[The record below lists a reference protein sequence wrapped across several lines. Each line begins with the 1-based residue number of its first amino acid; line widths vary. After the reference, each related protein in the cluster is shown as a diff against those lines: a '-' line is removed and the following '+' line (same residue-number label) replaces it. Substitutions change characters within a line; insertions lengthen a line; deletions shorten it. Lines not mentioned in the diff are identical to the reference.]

1 MNDLERGFIKLPE
14 FQRDFVWPPDQS
26 ATFLD
31 SIFREMPIGTF
42 TVWKTTDRLQSVKNL
57 GNFTIPDTPPGES
70 VQYVLDGQQ
79 RLATLF
85 AVCRGEPITRRG
97 KKTPTDYSE
106 FYVDLDADPNDN
118 DQNIVLTEKPPTHKS
133 IKILDLIDPNPQAS
147 LIQKEYPDQK
157 HQNQITH
164 YREVLQ
170 TYNFSII
177 EIHDA
182 RMAKAVEIFIRI
194 NTGGTKLVLFEIM
207 IAITYDKNFNLR
219 KKYDDLNAITEQI
232 GFKVPPQSVLQLIS
246 LILSVDCKSKTI
258 LSLNKNDI
266 INLWDAVS
274 NAIKLAIG
282 FLQTDFKVVGTSILP
297 TAAFFVTFGYFFYK
311 HGKPQPSD
319 KQCDLLKKYFWKSAL
334 SERYSGASETAMAN
348 DVKQLI
354 DEIVKGN
361 SPQYGPEFNFK
372 FTEQDIIS
380 WPFSLG
386 STITKSIMCLLTSK
400 GPLRFDNNSPLNL
413 QNNFL
418 VIALSRNYHHFFP
431 QAYLKKTGHGSQSN
445 LVMNITLVDDFLNKR
460 VIRDKAP
467 SVYMAKW
474 NTGGSDENKKLAQTM
489 TTHFIDD
496 LDGFGVWKDDYVK
509 FIQERGKLIYSELQK
524 LVA

>member
-177 EIHDA
+177 L
-182 RMAKAVEIFIRI
+182 
-194 NTGGTKLVLFEIM
+194 LVCPRFF
-207 IAITYDKNFNLR
+207 AIY
-219 KKYDDLNAITEQI
+219 
-232 GFKVPPQSVLQLIS
+232 
-246 LILSVDCKSKTI
+246 
-258 LSLNKNDI
+258 
-266 INLWDAVS
+266 
-274 NAIKLAIG
+274 IKI
-282 FLQTDFKVVGTSILP
+282 
-297 TAAFFVTFGYFFYK
+297 
-311 HGKPQPSD
+311 
-319 KQCDLLKKYFWKSAL
+319 
-334 SERYSGASETAMAN
+334 
-348 DVKQLI
+348 
-354 DEIVKGN
+354 
-361 SPQYGPEFNFK
+361 
-372 FTEQDIIS
+372 
-380 WPFSLG
+380 
-386 STITKSIMCLLTSK
+386 
-400 GPLRFDNNSPLNL
+400 
-413 QNNFL
+413 
-418 VIALSRNYHHFFP
+418 
-431 QAYLKKTGHGSQSN
+431 
-445 LVMNITLVDDFLNKR
+445 
-460 VIRDKAP
+460 
-467 SVYMAKW
+467 
-474 NTGGSDENKKLAQTM
+474 
-489 TTHFIDD
+489 
-496 LDGFGVWKDDYVK
+496 
-509 FIQERGKLIYSELQK
+509 
-524 LVA
+524 